1 MNFYKSLEDIFAAQR
16 DHIILWLPVF
26 LGLGIC
32 AYFGLK
38 TEPAVG
44 STLLFLCSA
53 ALPWFGALVLRH
65 RTEEGGAIAILL
77 GLVFVFALGF
87 AAAQMRTVFL
97 AHPILQKDIKFA
109 TVEGTIRSVELLEE
123 GKGARVMLKDL
134 RIEHLAPEDTPQQ
147 IRLTVRKDAE
157 IVPGQRIRALAGLK
171 PPSKPV
177 APGSYDFERDAYF
190 KNIGAFGFSFKA
202 PVIVSGNTD
211 DGGFA
216 AKLQQY
222 RAMLARRAE
231 AKVSAPESS
240 VVIALLNG
248 DQRALPDSTWDD
260 IRIAG
265 LAHIIA
271 ISGANISMAAGIAF
285 FLSRFLMALWP
296 RFALYHPIKVYAAA
310 IAFLAALAYA
320 LIVGMNVPTF
330 RALVMT
336 GLVLLA
342 VAVNRSPF
350 SLRMAAMSAF
360 GLLLFYPE
368 FLLGA
373 SFQMSF
379 AAVVGLIVFYDLT
392 RNVWTGLHR
401 SANWFGR
408 IFIYLGG
415 IMVVT
420 VLATIVTA
428 PFSLANFQ
436 QFSTYGVIANAV
448 VVPVV
453 DFWIMPL
460 AIVVYFLA
468 PFGLEG
474 WALHGME
481 AGVHFML
488 AVAHMIAAWP
498 YAQLH
503 GRVWPVGALGLMV
516 CGVIFTIIWSGRLR
530 WAGLMAVAAGICI
543 VFMQHR
549 PPDILISS
557 SSKLAMIRLDD
568 GTALLSQRRSD
579 KFSAEIWMKEGG
591 IDQAEIWP
599 RAGVAEKGGVKIA
612 CEKDGCMADVKGV
625 RIAFSFNPR
634 TVAQDCRN
642 AMIVIANSPAER
654 RDCAAAALID
664 RWDLKDKGAHA
675 IWIDAPQATIRNVTQ
690 VQGRRPWVQT
700 SVYIDDETDD

>member
-1 MNFYKSLEDIFAAQR
+1 MNFYTYLENIFAAQR
-16 DHIILWLPVF
+16 DYIILWLPVF

-32 AYFGLK
+32 AYFGLR
-38 TEPAVG
+38 TEPAG
-44 STLLFLCSA
+44 ISTALFLGA
-53 ALPWFGALVLRH
+53 LALPWLGALVLRH
-65 RTEEGGAIAILL
+65 KTGGTGAITILL
-77 GLVFVFALGF
+77 GLGFVFALGF
-87 AAAQMRTVFL
+87 AAAQMRTVLL

-134 RIEHLAPEDTPQQ
+134 SIEHLTPEETPDQM
-147 IRLTVRKDAE
+147 RLTVRKDAD
-157 IVPGQRIRALAGLK
+157 IAPGQRIRALAGLK

-202 PVIVSGNTD
+202 PEVIAANT
-211 DGGFA
+211 GKEGFA
-216 AKLQQY
+216 GKLQQY
-222 RAMLARRAE
+222 RAMLARKAE
-231 AKVSAPESS
+231 VGVRAPESS

-248 DQRALPDSTWDD
+248 DQRALPEATWND

-265 LAHIIA
+265 LEHIIA
-271 ISGANISMAAGIAF
+271 ISGANISMAAGMAF

-310 IAFLAALAYA
+310 IAFIAALAYA

-379 AAVVGLIVFYDLT
+379 AAVVGLIIFYDLT
-392 RNVWTGLHR
+392 RTMWTGIYR
-401 SANWFGR
+401 RANWFGR

-415 IMVVT
+415 IMAVT

-436 QFSTYGVIANAV
+436 QFSTYGVIANAI

-488 AVAHMIAAWP
+488 GVSHMIAGWP

-503 GRVWPVGALGLMV
+503 GRVWPA
-516 CGVIFTIIWSGRLR
+516 GR
-530 WAGLMAVAAGICI
+530 WG
-543 VFMQHR
+543 
-549 PPDILISS
+549 
-557 SSKLAMIRLDD
+557 
-568 GTALLSQRRSD
+568 
-579 KFSAEIWMKEGG
+579 
-591 IDQAEIWP
+591 
-599 RAGVAEKGGVKIA
+599 
-612 CEKDGCMADVKGV
+612 
-625 RIAFSFNPR
+625 
-634 TVAQDCRN
+634 
-642 AMIVIANSPAER
+642 
-654 RDCAAAALID
+654 
-664 RWDLKDKGAHA
+664 
-675 IWIDAPQATIRNVTQ
+675 
-690 VQGRRPWVQT
+690 
-700 SVYIDDETDD
+700 

>member
-1 MNFYKSLEDIFAAQR
+1 MKLYGYLQTFFAAQR
-16 DHIILWLPVF
+16 DSVVLWLPVF

-38 TEPAVG
+38 AEPSVL
-44 STLLFLCSA
+44 STIMFIGTAGFL
-53 ALPWFGALVLRH
+53 WIGALALRYK
-65 RTEEGGAIAILL
+65 TGQGGLFILL

-87 AAAQMRTVFL
+87 FVAQLRTNLL
-97 AHPILQKDIKFA
+97 AHPVLQHDIRIA
-109 TVEGTIRSVELLEE
+109 TVEGTVRSVELLET
-123 GKGARVMLKDL
+123 GKGARIILSHPI
-134 RIEHLAPEDTPQQ
+134 IEHLTPEETPRQ
-147 IRLTVRKDAE
+147 IRLTIRKGDDV
-157 IVPGQRIRALAGLK
+157 VPGQRIRMIAGLK

-202 PVIVSGNTD
+202 PEVIEGAQGQ
-211 DGGFA
+211 GGFA
-216 AKLQQY
+216 EKLQQY
-222 RAMLARRAE
+222 RSMLGRKAVE
-231 AKVSAPESS
+231 EISAPESS
-240 VVIALLNG
+240 VAIALLNG
-248 DQRALPDSTWDD
+248 DQKALPDDTWND

-271 ISGANISMAAGIAF
+271 ISGANISMAAGLAF
-285 FLSRFLMALWP
+285 FISRFLMALWP

-310 IAFLAALAYA
+310 IAFIAALAYA

-350 SLRMAAMSAF
+350 SPRMAAMSAF
-360 GLLLFYPE
+360 GLLIFYPE

-379 AAVVGLIVFYDLT
+379 AAVVGLIVFCDLT
-392 RNVWTGLHR
+392 RNFWTGAYR
-401 SANWFGR
+401 RANWFGR
-408 IFIYLGG
+408 ILIYIGG
-415 IMVVT
+415 IMAVT
-420 VLATIVTA
+420 ILATVVTA

-436 QFSTYGVIANAV
+436 QFSTYGVISNAI

-481 AGVHFML
+481 LGVHFML
-488 AVAHMIAAWP
+488 VVSHEIAGWP

-516 CGVIFTIIWSGRLR
+516 CGILFTIIWSGRVR
-530 WAGLMAVAAGICI
+530 WLGLLAVISGIGI
-543 VFMQHR
+543 VLMQHR
-549 PPDILISS
+549 PPDVLISA
-557 SSKLAMIRLDD
+557 SSKLVMIRLDD
-568 GTALLSQRRSD
+568 GTALLSQKRSD
-579 KFSAEIWMKEGG
+579 KFSAEVWMKEGG
-591 IDQAEIWP
+591 ID
-599 RAGVAEKGGVKIA
+599 VAEVWPKEGVFEKNGVRLA
-612 CEKDGCMADVKGV
+612 CEKDGCLADIKGAK
-625 RIAFSFNPR
+625 IAFSFNPR
-634 TVAQDCRN
+634 TLAQDCMN
-642 AMIVIANSPAER
+642 ALIVVSNAPAHKMG
-654 RDCAAAALID
+654 CVAPVLID
-664 RWDLKDKGAHA
+664 RWDLKDKGTHA
-675 IWIDAPQATIRNVTQ
+675 IWIDEKHATIRNVMKE
-690 VQGRRPWVQT
+690 QGHRPWVVK
-700 SVYIDDETDD
+700 SEYADDESSD

>member
-1 MNFYKSLEDIFAAQR
+1 MILYTYLENIFAAQR
-16 DHIILWLPVF
+16 DHVILWLPVF
-26 LGLGIC
+26 LGAGIC
-32 AYFGLK
+32 AYFGLRS
-38 TEPAVG
+38 EPSYLQTGV
-44 STLLFLCSA
+44 FFA
-53 ALPWFGALVLRH
+53 AMFLPWLGALLWRH
-65 RTEEGGAIAILL
+65 RTGQGSALVILL
-77 GLVFVFALGF
+77 GLGFVFALGF
-87 AAAQMRTVFL
+87 TAAQFRT
-97 AHPILQKDIKFA
+97 AMMDHPVLQRDIKFA
-109 TVEGTIRSVELLEE
+109 MIEGTIRSMELLEE

-134 RIEHLAPEDTPQQ
+134 SIEHLTPEETPEQ
-147 IRLTVRKDAE
+147 IRLTIRKDQA
-157 IVPGQRIRALAGLK
+157 VMPGQRIRALAGLK
-171 PPSKPV
+171 PPSRPV

-202 PVIVSGNTD
+202 PEIIETEQK
-211 DGGFA
+211 GFA
-216 AKLQQY
+216 SGLQKY
-222 RAMLARRAE
+222 RAMLGRRAE
-231 AKVSAPESS
+231 EKVSSPESA

-248 DQRALPDSTWDD
+248 DQRALPDATWDD

-271 ISGANISMAAGIAF
+271 ISGANISMAATLAF

-296 RFALYHPIKVYAAA
+296 RFALYHPIKVYAAG
-310 IAFLAALAYA
+310 IAFVAALAYA

-360 GLLLFYPE
+360 GLLLIYPE

-392 RNVWTGLHR
+392 RQFWTGAYR
-401 SANWFGR
+401 RANWFGR
-408 IFIYLGG
+408 IFIYIGG
-415 IMVVT
+415 IMAVT

-436 QFSTYGVIANAV
+436 QFSTYGVIANAM

-468 PFGLEG
+468 PWGLEG
-474 WALHGME
+474 WVLHGME
-481 AGVHFML
+481 MGVHFML
-488 AVAHMIAAWP
+488 RVSHMIAGWP

-503 GRVWPVGALGLMV
+503 GRIWPEGALGLIV
-516 CGVIFTIIWSGRLR
+516 GGVLFTIIWSGRAR
-530 WAGLMAVAAGICI
+530 WLGLMAIAAGI
-543 VFMQHR
+543 VTVLMQPR

-557 SSKLAMIRLDD
+557 SGKLAMIRMED
-568 GTALLSQRRSD
+568 GSALLSNRRSD
-579 KFSAEIWMKEGG
+579 KFSAEIWMKEAG
-591 IDQAEIWP
+591 ID
-599 RAGVAEKGGVKIA
+599 VAEVWPKDGAIEKGPVRLA
-612 CEKDGCMADVKGV
+612 CEKDGCMADVRGL

-634 TVAQDCRN
+634 TLAQDCMTATIVVSSNPADHRN
-642 AMIVIANSPAER
+642 
-654 RDCAAAALID
+654 CAAKMMID
-664 RWDLKDKGAHA
+664 KWDLKDKGTHA
-675 IWIDAPQATIRNVTQ
+675 IWIDNKQATIRNV
-690 VQGRRPWVQT
+690 VQEQGVRPWVQKPRD
-700 SVYIDDETDD
+700 IPEETDD

>member
-1 MNFYKSLEDIFAAQR
+1 LNLYTRFENIFVAQR
-16 DHIILWLPVF
+16 DYIILWLPVF

-38 TEPAVG
+38 TEPAGISVA
-44 STLLFLCSA
+44 LFLGA
-53 ALPWFGALVLRH
+53 TALPWLGVLALRYKMGW
-65 RTEEGGAIAILL
+65 GGGFSVLL
-77 GLVFVFALGF
+77 GLAFVFALGF
-87 AAAQMRTVFL
+87 STAQMRTTIL
-97 AHPILQKDIKFA
+97 AHPVLQRDIRIA
-109 TVEGTIRSVELLEE
+109 TVEGTVRSVELLEA
-123 GKGARVMLKDL
+123 GKGARAILTDPV
-134 RIEHLAPEDTPQQ
+134 IEHLTPEETPHQ
-147 IRLTVRKDAE
+147 IRVTIRKGDD
-157 IVPGQRIRALAGLK
+157 VTPGQRIRMIAGLK

-202 PVIVSGNTD
+202 PEVIETAHGQ
-211 DGGFA
+211 GGFA
-216 AKLQQY
+216 EKLQQY
-222 RAMLARRAE
+222 RSMLGRRAE
-231 AKVSAPESS
+231 AQVSAPESS

-248 DQRALPDSTWDD
+248 DQKALPDETWDD

-271 ISGANISMAAGIAF
+271 ISGANISMAAGLAF
-285 FLSRFLMALWP
+285 FFSRFLMALWP

-310 IAFLAALAYA
+310 IAFVAALAYA

-379 AAVVGLIVFYDLT
+379 AAVVGLIVFYYLT
-392 RNVWTGLHR
+392 RNMWTGLYR
-401 SANWFGR
+401 RANWFGR

-415 IMVVT
+415 IMAVT

-436 QFSTYGVIANAV
+436 QFSTYGVIANAI

-468 PFGLEG
+468 PLGLEG

-488 AVAHMIAAWP
+488 VVAHEIAGWP

-516 CGVIFTIIWSGRLR
+516 CGILFTIIWSGRAR
-530 WAGLMAVAAGICI
+530 WLGVLAVASGIGI
-543 VFMQHR
+543 VLMQHR
-549 PPDILISS
+549 PPDVLVSS
-557 SSKLAMIRLDD
+557 SAKLAMIRLDD

-591 IDQAEIWP
+591 IDIADVWP
-599 RAGVAEKGGVKIA
+599 KEGAIEKGSVRLA
-612 CEKDGCMADVKGV
+612 CEKDGCMADVKGA

-634 TVAQDCRN
+634 TLPQDCTN
-642 AMIVIANSPAER
+642 ALIVISATPAHHIH
-654 RDCAAAALID
+654 CAAPVMID
-664 RWDLKDKGAHA
+664 RWDMKDRGTYA
-675 IWIDAPQATIRNVTQ
+675 IWIDDKHATIRNVMQ
-690 VQGRRPWVQT
+690 EQGQRPWVLK
-700 SVYIDDETDD
+700 SAYVDDESAE